1 MDLVQGEDEEFVS
14 VLLGIS
20 GHVGGGAPG
29 GVEEG
34 GRTVGD
40 CAVGV
45 YLRSLRFRCPQ
56 QYIQNSV
63 RTSANSR
70 SISQH
75 IQSVNLQSFSL
86 CLSLRK

>member
-20 GHVGGGAPG
+20 GHVSGGAPG

-40 CAVGV
+40 GAVGV
-45 YLRSLRFRCPQ
+45 YLRSLSFRCPQ
-56 QYIQNSV
+56 QYKMTCVLRRIVDPSHNTYSPSTC
-63 RTSANSR
+63 RASR
-70 SISQH
+70 Y
-75 IQSVNLQSFSL
+75 V
-86 CLSLRK
+86 CR